1 MERTRSSHIGIEG
14 YVNRA
19 RETLFW
25 PNLTTKPKGYIP
37 KCQVCCLTMGKVSA
51 ALCEFDN
58 MTLLVVREYC
68 SNFIEV
74 SRVNT
79 VTFRAVIKELNAI
92 FVCIAE
98 SLL

>member
-1 MERTRSSHIGIEG
+1 
-14 YVNRA
+14 
-19 RETLFW
+19 
-25 PNLTTKPKGYIP
+25 
-37 KCQVCCLTMGKVSA
+37 MGKVSA